1 MPRVLVRDPRRGV
14 LGGVASGFGE
24 YLDVDPV
31 FVRIGFVLLTFAHG
45 VGPLLYAAC
54 WILVPARTVTGA
66 PPSGEPL
73 PGSDAPRSPA
83 APDAT
88 AAQLVIGAALVVGGA
103 LLLAHNLD
111 WLHWPHWLRL
121 GTLWPLA
128 LVALGLGLIVRSRRG
143 QTA

>member
-14 LGGVASGFGE
+14 LGGVASGIGE

-31 FVRIGFVLLTFAHG
+31 FVRLGFVLLTFAHG
-45 VGPLLYAAC
+45 VGPLLYAVC
-54 WILVPARTVTGA
+54 WILVPARAAT
-66 PPSGEPL
+66 PLPSSGEPL
-73 PGSDAPRSPA
+73 RASGASRPQDAA
-83 APDAT
+83 
-88 AAQLVIGAALVVGGA
+88 AAQLVVGAALALCGA

-111 WLHWPHWLRL
+111 WLHWPRWLRL

-128 LVALGLGLIVRSRRG
+128 LVALGLGLIARSRRD